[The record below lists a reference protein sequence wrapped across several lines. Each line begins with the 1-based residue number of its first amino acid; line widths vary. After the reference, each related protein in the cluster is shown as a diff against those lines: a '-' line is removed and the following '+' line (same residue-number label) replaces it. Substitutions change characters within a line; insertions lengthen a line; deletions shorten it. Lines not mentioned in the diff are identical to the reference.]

1 MFIGVLAPDNL
12 EIQHL
17 KHRSVPIKG
26 KFFMTPIKKYIG
38 NLYLA
43 NRFYFVGGFCAFL
56 FVVSFFLPAFFVVP
70 KTAFYVFLTLV
81 IIDYIFLFLL
91 SKLPLA
97 NRITAERF
105 SNGDE
110 NKVTLDILNTIRFDV
125 EMDIIDELPAQFQ
138 QRDFVIKQHFKAGER
153 KRIQYSLRPTER
165 GEYGFGNIIL
175 YVRSRLGLIL
185 RRHDIT
191 AKVDV
196 PVYPSF
202 MQLRKYELLSKTI
215 IQSEHGNKRMRKI
228 GHSMEFEQIKE
239 YVRGDDIRTINWKA
253 TARKTSLM
261 VNNFTDEKSQ
271 QVYCIIDKGRLMKM
285 PFGELSLLDYAINS
299 TLVLSNICLQ
309 KQDRVGLI
317 TFDNKLGSM
326 LAADRKPVQQS
337 NILQLLYN
345 QETSFLESDYEMLYL
360 QLRSRVKQRSLL
372 ILFTNF
378 ESLSG
383 LKRQLNFLR
392 SIAKHHLLMVVFF
405 ENTELKQ
412 LSSQDATNLEEVY
425 VKTIAE
431 KFAYEKRLI
440 VKELLKYGILSILT
454 APENLTV
461 NAINKYLEL
470 KARQA
475 I

>member
-1 MFIGVLAPDNL
+1 MSPL
-12 EIQHL
+12 
-17 KHRSVPIKG
+17 
-26 KFFMTPIKKYIG
+26 KKYIG
-38 NLYLA
+38 NLYLTPA
-43 NRFYFVGGFCAFL
+43 FYLAGTACIIL
-56 FVVSFFLPAFFVVP
+56 FIGSFFAPALLFIP
-70 KTAFYVFLTLV
+70 KAAWYLLLILLV
-81 IIDYIFLFLL
+81 IDYIFLFLL
-91 SKLPLA
+91 SPSPLA
-97 NRITAERF
+97 KRITAERF

-110 NKVTLDILNTIRFDV
+110 NKVILLITNTLRFKV
-125 EMDIIDELPAQFQ
+125 EIDIIDELPAQFQ
-138 QRDFVIKQHFKAGER
+138 QRDWLIKRSFKAGEQ
-153 KRIQYSLRPTER
+153 KSISYLLRPTER
-165 GEYGFGNIIL
+165 GEYEFGNIIL
-175 YVRSRLGLIL
+175 YVRSGLGLVM
-185 RRHDIT
+185 RRHDVPAAVT
-191 AKVDV
+191 V
-196 PVYPSF
+196 PVFPSF
-202 MQLRKYELLSKTI
+202 MQLRKYTLLSQTT

-299 TLVLSNICLQ
+299 TLVLSNVCLQ

-317 TFDNKLGSM
+317 TFDNKMGTL
-326 LAADRKPVQQS
+326 LAADRKPIQQS

-345 QETSFLESDYEMLYL
+345 QETSFLESDFEMLYM
-360 QLRSRVKQRSLL
+360 QLRNRIKQRSLL

-392 SIAKHHLLMVVFF
+392 SIARHHLLMVVFF

-412 LSSQDATNLEEVY
+412 LSGVDATNLEAVY
-425 VKTIAE
+425 MKTIAE

-440 VKELLKYGILSILT
+440 VKELMKHGILSILT
-454 APENLTV
+454 PPENLTV
-461 NAINKYLEL
+461 NTLNKYLEL

>member
-1 MFIGVLAPDNL
+1 
-12 EIQHL
+12 
-17 KHRSVPIKG
+17 
-26 KFFMTPIKKYIG
+26 MTPIKKYIG
-38 NLYLA
+38 NLYLTT
-43 NRFYFVGGFCAFL
+43 RFYLLAGICIVL
-56 FVVSFFLPAFFVVP
+56 FIASFFMPALFVVP
-70 KTAFYVFLTLV
+70 KTAWYCLLV
-81 IIDYIFLFLL
+81 LFFIDYTFLFLL
-91 SKLPLA
+91 SRPPQAK
-97 NRITAERF
+97 RITAERF

-110 NKVTLDILNTIRFDV
+110 NKVTLQVSNTMRFEV
-125 EMDIIDELPAQFQ
+125 EMEIIDELPVQFQ
-138 QRDFVIKQHFKAGER
+138 KRDWILKHRFKAGQE
-153 KRIQYSLRPTER
+153 KNIAYSLRPSER
-165 GEYGFGNIIL
+165 GEYHFGNILL
-175 YVRSRLGLIL
+175 YVKSKLGLL
-185 RRHDIT
+185 MRRHDVEASIII
-191 AKVDV
+191 
-196 PVYPSF
+196 PVFPSF
-202 MQLRKYELLSKTI
+202 MQLRKYQLLSQTT

-261 VNNFTDEKSQ
+261 VNNYTDEKSQ

-285 PFGELSLLDYAINS
+285 PFGNLSLLDYAINS
-299 TLVLSNICLQ
+299 TLVLSNVCLQ
-309 KQDRVGLI
+309 KQDKVGLI
-317 TFDNKLGSM
+317 TFDNKMGTL
-326 LAADRKPVQQS
+326 LAADRKPVQQA
-337 NILQLLYN
+337 NMLQLLYN
-345 QETSFLESDYEMLYL
+345 QETSFLESDYEMLYM

-412 LSSQDATNLEEVY
+412 LSFMNAANLEEVY

-440 VKELLKYGILSILT
+440 VKELSKYGILSILT
-454 APENLTV
+454 APQNLTI